1 MNADGRKRAEPAL
14 NFTKKIVSFCAKVRS
29 DVSFRAHVL
38 LRTNEESLI
47 IKLKLRVILWMMYR
61 NV

>member
-14 NFTKKIVSFCAKVRS
+14 NFTKKIVSFCANVRS
-29 DVSFRAHVL
+29 DVSFKAHVL

-47 IKLKLRVILWMMYR
+47 KLKLRVILRMMYH